1 MMLDLLLRL
10 RNSLMGVGLV
20 LEAVVVPLEVLRE
33 LATPLHWKNFP
44 KDVWQ
49 ALLPMY
55 HLCPLAPVIVS
66 EIITLVNLNST
77 LVNLKITL
85 VVLKIILVNLK
96 ITLVTLKNY
105 TCFFSYYI

>member
-1 MMLDLLLRL
+1 MMLDLLRL

-66 EIITLVNLNST
+66 EIPNSISVKYLDTLFEKSNFCP
-77 LVNLKITL
+77 KIQ
-85 VVLKIILVNLK
+85 
-96 ITLVTLKNY
+96 
-105 TCFFSYYI
+105 F